1 MRCAIEYN
9 CVPWGVSEIPPQAGV
24 AVYERGSS
32 GLLSAARIYED
43 VEPPAVSDTFAGY
56 P

>member
-1 MRCAIEYN
+1 
-9 CVPWGVSEIPPQAGV
+9 V

-32 GLLSAARIYED
+32 GLLAAAPIYND

-56 P
+56 L

>member
-1 MRCAIEYN
+1 MR
-9 CVPWGVSEIPPQAGV
+9 WGVSEIPLQAGV
-24 AVYERGSS
+24 AVYERGSN